1 MPESPKWPDLFD
13 RRQPIP
19 MMATPM
25 DNQISSPFDATIVEA
40 DDYIELT
47 FHIGDLRPG
56 ETFRNPSSHARRV
69 LGSVGAHTG

>member
-25 DNQISSPFDATIVEA
+25 DNQISCPFDATIVEA

>member
-1 MPESPKWPDLFD
+1 
-13 RRQPIP
+13 

-56 ETFRNPSSHARRV
+56 ESRDRQLRRCDRRA
-69 LGSVGAHTG
+69 GSVSRSLLWRCWRRW